1 MVQRLLKISTLKV
14 TEAIQSALREYA
26 QLRKS
31 VVETDGLL
39 VALLE
44 QQDSVGRKIIEK
56 ICDDPKR
63 LSIK

>member
-44 QQDSVGRKIIEK
+44 QQDSR
-56 ICDDPKR
+56 
-63 LSIK
+63 